1 LKPGRVK
8 ALDPSL
14 YRARLRK
21 PCGVTL
27 SGSWCR
33 TLSDVAKARVRQ
45 DPPFPDISGV
55 TDDSQVEPVRGIRGL
70 VARFEHIVRE
80 LGKFG
85 VVGSVSFV
93 VDTLIFNVLLYVH
106 IASLLAATISMTIA
120 ASVAFVG
127 NRFWTWRD
135 RERTGLHREYLLYF
149 LFNLVGLG
157 IALGCLAIGIY
168 GLGAMWPAFK
178 GAIAQNI
185 AKNVV
190 GTALGTAFRFWAYRQ
205 IVFRR

>member
-1 LKPGRVK
+1 M
-8 ALDPSL
+8 
-14 YRARLRK
+14 
-21 PCGVTL
+21 
-27 SGSWCR
+27 
-33 TLSDVAKARVRQ
+33 RQ

-55 TDDSQVEPVRGIRGL
+55 TDDTPVAPVSGIRGL

-85 VVGSVSFV
+85 VVGAVAFV
-93 VDTLIFNVLLYVH
+93 VDTLIFNVLLYADV
-106 IASLLAATISMTIA
+106 ASLLAATISMTIA

-135 RERTGLHREYLLYF
+135 RERTGLRREYLLYF
-149 LFNLVGLG
+149 LFNLIGLG
-157 IALGCLAIGIY
+157 IALACLAISIY
-168 GLGAMWPAFK
+168 GLGSMWPIFK
-178 GAIAQNI
+178 GTLAQNG

-190 GTALGTAFRFWAYRQ
+190 GMALGTAFRFWAYRQ